1 MAVNIEIK
9 GVTTVSEKIEK
20 LGKEMIDSAKKALWE
35 CGGHLGNAAVNLAP
49 VRTGDLR
56 ASMQVNGPDENGDQI
71 DENGDQI
78 TVTVSFS
85 TPYAVRMHEAYYNLG
100 PTSSKAPGY
109 DGEPVGRKYLERPL
123 MKYAEKYK
131 DILRTFIEG
140 SLK

>member
-9 GVTTVSEKIEK
+9 GVTTVSENIEK
-20 LGKEMIDSAKKALWE
+20 LGKEMMDSAKKALWQ

-56 ASMQVNGPDENGDQI
+56 ASMQVNGPDESGDKI
-71 DENGDQI
+71 E
-78 TVTVSFS
+78 VTVSFS

-131 DILRTFIEG
+131 DILKTFIEG
-140 SLK
+140 SVK

>member
-9 GVTTVSEKIEK
+9 GVTTVSENIEK
-20 LGKEMIDSAKKALWE
+20 LGKEMIDSAKKALWQ

-56 ASMQVNGPDENGDQI
+56 ASMQVNGP

-131 DILRTFIEG
+131 DILRTFIGG

>member
-1 MAVNIEIK
+1 MAVKLELK
-9 GVTTVSEKIEK
+9 GVTTVSENIEK
-20 LGKEMIDSAKKALWE
+20 TCEEMLDAAKDALWK

-49 VRTGDLR
+49 VLTGDLR
-56 ASMQVNGPDENGDQI
+56 SSMQVNGPEESEGK
-71 DENGDQI
+71 I

-131 DILRTFIEG
+131 EILKAFIEG
-140 SLK
+140 SAK